1 MGIAGGGLQIVFNGE
16 IYNHRE
22 LRGELE
28 RRGHVFASRSDTEVI
43 LHLYEEFGTECVRWL
58 RGMFAFAIWDAPR
71 ARLLMA
77 RDHMGQKPLFYVETA
92 DGLVFASEVKALLD
106 LGTAGGGAVGAAL
119 NANAMHHYLGLR
131 FVPEPETMFAG
142 VYRLP
147 PAHTLVFEA
156 GRIRVARYWSLQFTP
171 DLSITLD
178 EAVERVRELMV
189 ESVRLHLVSDV
200 PVGAFL
206 SGGVDSSLLVALM
219 SREQGRPVPTFSV
232 GVAEADFNELPYAR
246 MVAERYRTEHHELLV
261 QPDVLESLPDLVW
274 HMDEP
279 SDPYATCVY
288 TVARLTAQYVK
299 TVIGGD
305 GGDEI
310 FAGYDRYY
318 GNRWVDYYA
327 WLPRPAREHVMR
339 RLIERLPDSFT
350 YKSLPQRLCW
360 INEMSLRTGAERY
373 AASHRFFRF
382 NDAGRAA
389 LYTEGFG
396 RQVAGQDSGRVL
408 ADWWDSG
415 QAEDV
420 VDRMLL
426 VDCMTRLPGH
436 ELMLVDRATMAH
448 GLESR
453 SPFLDP
459 RLVEFMA
466 ALPARF
472 KMAGRQ
478 VKWLQKRAARDLLPA
493 EILNRPKQGFGLP
506 LGYWLRN
513 PLRRPTRYLLEGSQL
528 AADGY
533 FRPETLRRLLEEHE
547 SGRVDHNQRIW
558 MLLNLELWY
567 RMFIGGKGREELR
580 GELQSAGVKVLG
592 CWGVRADSTTTP
604 ARLAEPPKTLTP
616 QHPNTP
622 F

>member
-1 MGIAGGGLQIVFNGE
+1 MGIAEGDLQIVFNGE
-16 IYNHRE
+16 IYNHQE
-22 LRGELE
+22 LRRELE

-71 ARLLMA
+71 VRLFMA
-77 RDHMGQKPLFYVETA
+77 RDHLGQKPLFYAPSA
-92 DGLVFASEVKALLD
+92 DGIVFASEVKALLER
-106 LGTAGGGAVGAAL
+106 ASVRGGAAGATL
-119 NANAMHHYLGLR
+119 NASAMHHYLGLR

-147 PAHTLVFEA
+147 PAHTLVYED
-156 GRIRVARYWSLQFTP
+156 GRIDITRYWSLRFTP
-171 DLSITLD
+171 DLRITLD
-178 EAVERVRELMV
+178 DAVERVRELLA

-246 MVAERYRTEHHELLV
+246 IVAERYGTEHHELLV
-261 QPDVLESLPDLVW
+261 APDVLQSLPDLVW

-288 TVARLTAQYVK
+288 TVARLTAQHVK

-327 WLPRPAREHVMR
+327 WLPRGAREHVLR
-339 RLIERLPDSFT
+339 RLIERVPDSFT
-350 YKSLPQRLCW
+350 YKSLPQRLRW
-360 INEMSLRTGAERY
+360 INEMSLLQGAERY
-373 AASHRFFRF
+373 TASHRFFRF
-382 NDAGRAA
+382 DDAGRGS
-389 LYTEGFG
+389 LYTENFS
-396 RQVAGQDSGRVL
+396 RQVARHDSGRVV
-408 ADWWDSG
+408 ADWWDSD

-420 VDRMLL
+420 LDRMLL

-466 ALPARF
+466 ALPARY
-472 KMAGRQ
+472 KLAGRQ
-478 VKWLQKRAARDLLPA
+478 VKWLQKRAARDLLPEA
-493 EILNRPKQGFGLP
+493 ILNRPKQGFGLP
-506 LGYWLRN
+506 LGYWLRE
-513 PLRRPTRYLLEGSQL
+513 PLRLPTRHLLERSQL

-533 FRPETLRRLLEEHE
+533 FRSDTLRHLLNEHE

-567 RMFIGGKGREELR
+567 RMFIGGQSREDLR
-580 GELQSAGVKVLG
+580 GELRDAGQGRVVQASRPGAL
-592 CWGVRADSTTTP
+592 
-604 ARLAEPPKTLTP
+604 PKA
-616 QHPNTP
+616 QACS
-622 F
+622 